1 MKIEVDV
8 DWELSDIIVSKN
20 LKELLDV
27 LEDDL
32 YFRKSGTGMAIFE
45 HDKDKDIKLLKKNI
59 KAFKTVLKYYTGED
73 L

>member
-20 LKELLDV
+20 LKGLLET
-27 LEDDL
+27 LEDD
-32 YFRKSGTGMAIFE
+32 YERRKQGTGMSIFDT
-45 HDKDKDIKLLKKNI
+45 DKDKDLKLLKKHI
-59 KAFKTVLKYYTGED
+59 KAAKLILKYYSGD